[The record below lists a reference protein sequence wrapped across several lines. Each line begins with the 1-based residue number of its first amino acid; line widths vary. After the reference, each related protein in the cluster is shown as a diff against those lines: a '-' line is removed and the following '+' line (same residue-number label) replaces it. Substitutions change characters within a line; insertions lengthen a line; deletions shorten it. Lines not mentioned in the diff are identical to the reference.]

1 SLSYDANNVY
11 LLLFQSSNSFRAGA
25 LTPNQYAVAGALDA
39 ANASAT
45 GDFNTVLNAISGLS
59 STMGPRV
66 LNMISGE
73 QYAGFGNALVQ
84 GAQLFLTN
92 FANRAGSN
100 SGGGTKIALAQAC
113 DVACDVPPPPLWGAW
128 GGAVGGTGTIA
139 GNYNA
144 GTFTYT
150 VGGFA
155 GGLDRKFGENFLAGV
170 TGGYQTGGQGAGR
183 AG

>member
-1 SLSYDANNVY
+1 TYARNTTYTILNAKGGVSGTYSGVSSNFAFLTPSLSYDANNVY

-113 DVACDVPPPPLWGAW
+113 DVACDAP
-128 GGAVGGTGTIA
+128 
-139 GNYNA
+139 
-144 GTFTYT
+144 
-150 VGGFA
+150 
-155 GGLDRKFGENFLAGV
+155 
-170 TGGYQTGGQGAGR
+170 
-183 AG
+183 